1 MLLLLM
7 RDPWPVEIAGNGS
20 KNQRETMNQN
30 DADEKVLAQPVATN
44 ENLLFPNAKRCSLT
58 AIAVSALELI
68 KD

>member
-1 MLLLLM
+1 
-7 RDPWPVEIAGNGS
+7 
-20 KNQRETMNQN
+20 MNQN

-44 ENLLFPNAKRCSLT
+44 ENLFFPNAKRCSLT